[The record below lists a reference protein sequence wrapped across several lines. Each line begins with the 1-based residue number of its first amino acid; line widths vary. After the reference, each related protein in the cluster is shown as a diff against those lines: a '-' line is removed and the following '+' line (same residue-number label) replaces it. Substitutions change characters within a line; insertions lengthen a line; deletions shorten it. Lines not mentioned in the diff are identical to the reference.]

1 MRGERR
7 SRAGG
12 VNVIR
17 AWRLPLLVLWL
28 VLWLVAS
35 SQLAAAQT
43 PQRSADAQPPDTMA
57 ARTLAC
63 APCHGAQ
70 GEGTKDVY
78 FPRLAGKPAG
88 YLYNQLAAFKD
99 GRRHYPPMNYLLAYL
114 SDQYL
119 KEMADHFASQHPPQ
133 ETPAMPD
140 VSQDVLRHGQSIAT
154 AGVTER
160 QVPACASCHGVQF
173 TGMEPGIPGLLGLR
187 AAYISAQLGAFRYG
201 TRSALDPDCMQQVAA
216 RLTEDDVKAVAAFL
230 ASLPGSP
237 SAVPAKQGSW
247 PLPFACGSEAQ

>member
-1 MRGERR
+1 MAER
-7 SRAGG
+7 
-12 VNVIR
+12 
-17 AWRLPLLVLWL
+17 
-28 VLWLVAS
+28 
-35 SQLAAAQT
+35 
-43 PQRSADAQPPDTMA
+43 PPDTMA

-88 YLYNQLAAFKD
+88 YLYNQLEAFKD

-119 KEMADHFASQHPPQ
+119 AEIAQHFATQHPPN
-133 ETPAMPD
+133 EPPPIPE
-140 VSQDVLRHGQSIAT
+140 VNQDVLRQGQAIAT
-154 AGVTER
+154 GGAAAR
-160 QVPACASCHGVQF
+160 QVPACASCHGAQF

-187 AAYISAQLGAFRYG
+187 AAYISAQLGGFRYG
-201 TRSALDPDCMQQVAA
+201 TRSALEPDCMQVVAA
-216 RLTEDDVKAVAAFL
+216 RLTEDDVKAVAAYL

-237 SAVPAKQGSW
+237 DAIPAKQGSW
-247 PLPFACGSEAQ
+247 PLPFACGSEPQ